1 MLFARNI
8 DQDGSL
14 AEWGPFK
21 LSLLGLP
28 ELRSGTLEARR
39 CFFEHSFIEPGQPG
53 QVYCLWSMYDRIVYS
68 MFLGHIYIYTLEYD
82 NNILL
87 LNKLYSSILLSF
99 LGPHAYPPDWL
110 KMAKSTWYV
119 MVEQIHL
126 RDTWQSVAWNIPES
140 DSLLDRCQDGPEIP
154 EEGRYVDPYSAL

>member
-68 MFLGHIYIYTLEYD
+68 MFLGHIYIY
-82 NNILL
+82 I
-87 LNKLYSSILLSF
+87 
-99 LGPHAYPPDWL
+99 G
-110 KMAKSTWYV
+110 V
-119 MVEQIHL
+119 
-126 RDTWQSVAWNIPES
+126 
-140 DSLLDRCQDGPEIP
+140 
-154 EEGRYVDPYSAL
+154 